1 MSRKK
6 QNIPEKEKKDARFK
20 RVSEPRILKML
31 HAINRV
37 TKMTRQSNYLVYDVD
52 AQKIL
57 DTCLPVI
64 NEFITTFTEIAEN
77 KTKSETTIDHI
88 F

>member
-6 QNIPEKEKKDARFK
+6 QNIKENEAKDERFK
-20 RVSEPRILKML
+20 RVSEPRILRML

-37 TKMTRQSNYLVYDVD
+37 TKMTTQPNYLVYDVD

-64 NEFITTFTEIAEN
+64 NEFVNTFTAIAEN
-77 KTKSETTIDHI
+77 KTKSEKTIDHI